1 MEEDEF
7 FECQPGPEELATSK
21 ETLSNDLTVVHNE
34 ISEQQ
39 SSIPTTHSSAETIQT
54 TTTTT
59 EKKKEEQEG
68 EEEEEVNQLAE
79 DLEKT
84 VVEVEPSRLEV
95 EKDITKA
102 LAYKEEGNE
111 LFRLKNYDDATQAY
125 SYAIDHCPSDDI
137 HKETLATFHGNR
149 SAAYFA
155 MEDYELVVDD
165 CTRALELK
173 ADYVK
178 VLARRMQAY
187 EKLNKIEEALADGKK
202 IQELDP
208 SYPKIASTVLRLQ
221 RLYDEKME
229 KMKAEA
235 MDKLK
240 QLGNSVL
247 GCFGMSLDNF
257 KMNQDPSTGSWSI

>member
-1 MEEDEF
+1 MSETTSRLEQIYLKMEEDEF
-7 FECQPGPEELATSK
+7 FECQPGPDEVVCK
-21 ETLSNDLTVVHNE
+21 ETSSSTTHLTTAHNE
-34 ISEQQ
+34 
-39 SSIPTTHSSAETIQT
+39 SSDPLPPIPPSHSIETTST
-54 TTTTT
+54 TTPTPATPAT
-59 EKKKEEQEG
+59 PAV
-68 EEEEEVNQLAE
+68 EEVNQLAD

-84 VVEVEPSRLEV
+84 VEVTPSRLEV

-111 LFRLKNYDDATQAY
+111 LFRQKNFDDATQAY
-125 SYAIDHCPSDDI
+125 SYAIDYCPSDDI

-187 EKLNKIEEALADGKK
+187 EKLNKIEEALAGNQSSSL
-202 IQELDP
+202 IV
-208 SYPKIASTVLRLQ
+208 VL
-221 RLYDEKME
+221 
-229 KMKAEA
+229 
-235 MDKLK
+235 
-240 QLGNSVL
+240 SH
-247 GCFGMSLDNF
+247 
-257 KMNQDPSTGSWSI
+257 